1 MDQKKK
7 KKKDRPGHPL
17 ERTCCANR
25 ERERE
30 REASPRKGPPAW
42 LVLIQQPSVHRCA
55 TGVPQRRLLFS
66 SRSKNHPP
74 RFRSFLLLLLLLQP
88 RLLRSRQR
96 NGETLLRTRFL
107 AGACNNAN
115 QMESKSEMNK
125 IKCKVLL
132 CVLRYIVS
140 SPSSMDLF
148 CFRKS

>member
-7 KKKDRPGHPL
+7 KKEGSSGTPV
-17 ERTCCANR
+17 R
-25 ERERE
+25 ENLLRESGE

-107 AGACNNAN
+107 ACNSAD

-132 CVLRYIVS
+132 CVVRYIVS
-140 SPSSMDLF
+140 SSMDLF

>member
-1 MDQKKK
+1 MDRGGCLLDQKKK
-7 KKKDRPGHPL
+7 KKEGSSGTPV
-17 ERTCCANR
+17 R
-25 ERERE
+25 ENLLRESGE

-88 RLLRSRQR
+88 RLLRS
-96 NGETLLRTRFL
+96 LRTRFL
-107 AGACNNAN
+107 ACNNAN

-132 CVLRYIVS
+132 CVVRYIVS
-140 SPSSMDLF
+140 SSMDLF